1 MLGSWYLWWCQLTC
15 TSQNFLEVPNLI
27 WAIVGLAGTSNDQVG
42 PTSVQT
48 LLRPVETWTRDLLGV
63 SCDVWHQGGWV
74 LWGCEVLELPGPNV
88 SQQNIP
94 LWGGLSMF
102 LLSESVVYCCD
113 SSVFISVVLPACFHC
128 PKVAKESKMFRFW
141 YESCKSTKL
150 CQRTAFIR
158 GPVILLRLVVVEE
171 VMCKFSVPVR
181 GPAGAFM
188 CRFSDEEFGGKQA
201 PITLLVWQKFYFWI
215 LNFEEMC
222 SWITGV

>member
-141 YESCKSTKL
+141 YESCKSHVSGLLLLEAQLYFCVWLSWRRWCVSLVFLFEVLQERL
-150 CQRTAFIR
+150 CADSQMKSS
-158 GPVILLRLVVVEE
+158 VVN
-171 VMCKFSVPVR
+171 KP
-181 GPAGAFM
+181 P
-188 CRFSDEEFGGKQA
+188 
-201 PITLLVWQKFYFWI
+201 LHY
-215 LNFEEMC
+215 
-222 SWITGV
+222 